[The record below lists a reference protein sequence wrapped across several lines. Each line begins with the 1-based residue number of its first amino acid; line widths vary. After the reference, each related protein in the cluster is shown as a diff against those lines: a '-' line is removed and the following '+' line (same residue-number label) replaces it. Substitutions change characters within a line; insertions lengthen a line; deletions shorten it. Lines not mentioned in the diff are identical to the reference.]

1 MTIRRGIPPLVPVLL
16 LTVLLLASCTAEEP
30 SPVRL
35 DTVRRAPVT
44 EVVEAPAT
52 VAARATATLRSPA
65 QGTVRK
71 LYVRDGQRVDKGEI
85 LARIGSPQAE
95 DQLRRA
101 RRASES
107 ASRSGPPVRLGGAS
121 PGFRLASGFE
131 VKDDPRVRR
140 GFAKA
145 RAAAREVEDPK
156 IRRQLLAALDAAEAQ
171 HRAHR
176 EALARAARGL
186 TDSLNRALGQ
196 ALAQV
201 TSQMSAGLGGL
212 TTSMASLQEASRSQ
226 AKAAVAVARRTVDG
240 LTIRAPFDGVVTLG
254 RTSGGGAPDL
264 GALLPQGVAGAAQ
277 FPGSGSRVPSGSAT
291 AIAAGVPVAAGDTV
305 VTVTD
310 VSELTLSADVDE
322 TDVLLVE
329 REAEAEAELDAVPGA
344 VYPAE
349 VTGVG
354 ITPAEG
360 ATGGTSYPVQLSLG
374 AGRFDDGSRAPA
386 PKPGMSA
393 VVRLTVRES
402 PDALAVPSSAIVT
415 SGRDSVVWAVRDG
428 MAERRVVKLGAQGE
442 AMVEIRSGL
451 APGERVVVRGADTVR
466 QGQTLP

>member
-16 LTVLLLASCTAEEP
+16 LTVLLLTSCTADEP

-71 LYVRDGQRVDKGEI
+71 LYVRDGQRVDKGQI
-85 LARIGSPQAE
+85 LAKISSPQAE
-95 DQLRRA
+95 DQLRQA
-101 RRASES
+101 REASRT
-107 ASRSGPPVRLGGAS
+107 ASRSGPPVRLGGA
-121 PGFRLASGFE
+121 PAFRLASGLE
-131 VKDDPRVRR
+131 VRSDPRVRR

-145 RAAAREVEDPK
+145 RAAAREVGDPK
-156 IRRQLLAALDAAEAQ
+156 VRKQLLAALDAAEAQ
-171 HRAHR
+171 HRAHQ
-176 EALARAARGL
+176 EALAKAARGL
-186 TDSLNRALGQ
+186 TDSLNRSLGQ
-196 ALAQV
+196 ALSQV
-201 TSQMSAGLGGL
+201 TSQLSAGLGGL
-212 TTSMASLQEASRSQ
+212 SASMASLQKASRAQ

-240 LTIRAPFDGVVTLG
+240 LTVKAPFGGIVTLG
-254 RTSGGGAPDL
+254 RASGGGAPDL
-264 GALLPQGVAGAAQ
+264 SALLPQGIAGAAQ
-277 FPGSGSRVPSGSAT
+277 LPGSGSSGRSGSGT
-291 AIAAGVPVAAGDTV
+291 AIAVGVPVAAGDTV

-329 REAEAEAELDAVPGA
+329 REAKAEAEFDAVPGG

-354 ITPAEG
+354 VTPLEG
-360 ATGGTSYPVQLSLG
+360 ATGGASYPVQLSLG

-402 PDALAVPSSAIVT
+402 PDAVAVPSSAIVT
-415 SGRDSVVWAVRDG
+415 SGRDSVVWVVRG
-428 MAERRVVKLGAQGE
+428 GAAERRVVRLGAQGE
-442 AMVEIRSGL
+442 SMVEILSGL
-451 APGERVVVRGADTVR
+451 SPGERVVVRGADTVR
-466 QGQTLP
+466 QGQPLP